1 MRHAAPE
8 LGALATAEIRL
19 LLAAVVLNGV
29 VLLRFGTFQIELWR
43 EFVLVGFFNCAL
55 PFALFAYAATHLPS
69 GYLSVLNATS
79 PLFGAVFGVLLLRET
94 LSSRVITGLFFGF
107 VGVAL
112 LVAVGPVVVT
122 VETLLCIFAGL
133 TASMSYGFAVTR
145 LAPLLK
151 LAPGLVVASGTVSA
165 AAVMISPALFLFAP
179 SIPNASGKALISVLV
194 LGVLCTAIA
203 YLIYFDLVKRIPPTR
218 AISVTFLIPVFAT
231 VWGILF
237 LDERFTVPMGVG
249 AVLALGGTYL
259 VLRRAP
265 ASAP

>member
-1 MRHAAPE
+1 
-8 LGALATAEIRL
+8 
-19 LLAAVVLNGV
+19 
-29 VLLRFGTFQIELWR
+29 
-43 EFVLVGFFNCAL
+43 
-55 PFALFAYAATHLPS
+55 
-69 GYLSVLNATS
+69 
-79 PLFGAVFGVLLLRET
+79 
-94 LSSRVITGLFFGF
+94 
-107 VGVAL
+107 
-112 LVAVGPVVVT
+112 
-122 VETLLCIFAGL
+122 
-133 TASMSYGFAVTR
+133 
-145 LAPLLK
+145 
-151 LAPGLVVASGTVSA
+151 VSA